1 MKRINNKLY
10 YIKEVSE
17 LTGISEQLIRKW
29 ENRYQIVK
37 PERLDNGYRIY
48 TYEDIVTLKSL
59 KNLRDQNYS
68 LKDAVNIIAEKQVLN
83 QKTPKEVTSSP
94 YVADL
99 IKAGTIY
106 DEEKLMTLLNQA
118 NQQYGLDLFLKN
130 TVQPFLKEIGR
141 LWQEKAWDESQ
152 ETISSLVLRS
162 ICVKKSLTT
171 KLDIVSW
178 DESQETISSL
188 VVRDFLTQIDRSFS
202 NNIDD
207 PLILGFCLPNENHE
221 IPLQILLLQLEIR
234 GWRTIRI
241 AASPKF
247 SSIEK
252 LIERIKPKKV
262 LLSASS
268 LQPFQRDS
276 DLLDKLD
283 KIANKQ
289 SHISLYIGGS
299 GVWKYTDI
307 VKPKHLMIS
316 YTIDDIIKN

>member
-152 ETISSLVLRS
+152 ETISSLV
-162 ICVKKSLTT
+162 
-171 KLDIVSW
+171 
-178 DESQETISSL
+178 
-188 VVRDFLTQIDRSFS
+188 VRDFLTQIDRSFS
-202 NNIDD
+202 NNID

-262 LLSASS
+262 LLSAST
-268 LQPFQRDS
+268 LQPFQRDP

-283 KIANKQ
+283 KIANKH
-289 SHISLYIGGS
+289 SHISFYIGGS
-299 GVWKYTDI
+299 CVWKYTDI

>member
-141 LWQEKAWDESQ
+141 LWQEKAWD
-152 ETISSLVLRS
+152 
-162 ICVKKSLTT
+162 K
-171 KLDIVSW
+171 
-178 DESQETISSL
+178 SQETISSL

-262 LLSASS
+262 LLSAST
-268 LQPFQRDS
+268 LQPFQRDP

-283 KIANKQ
+283 KIANKH
-289 SHISLYIGGS
+289 SHISFYIGGS